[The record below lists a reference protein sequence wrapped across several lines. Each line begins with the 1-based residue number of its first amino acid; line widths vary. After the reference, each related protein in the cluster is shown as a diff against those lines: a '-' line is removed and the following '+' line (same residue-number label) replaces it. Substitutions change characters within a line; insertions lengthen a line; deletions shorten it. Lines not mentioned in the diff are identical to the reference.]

1 MRAFCSQLQLS
12 QCTTHM
18 QIPLQEL
25 GSLLPESKLHC
36 RKRCGCKKK
45 SLFPSPT
52 PLNTFLR
59 SLGRNQ
65 PSTTLCTIASWA
77 QSHQLPP
84 CWEVPRELR
93 DLCWQLQAL
102 CLLFTK
108 WLHRGWKPNPQQ
120 CPTGSL
126 QGPAQGCKAT
136 ESFPC

>member
-25 GSLLPESKLHC
+25 GSFLPESKLHC

-45 SLFPSPT
+45 KSLFPSPT
-52 PLNTFLR
+52 PLNAFLR

-77 QSHQLPP
+77 QSHQLLS

-108 WLHRGWKPNPQQ
+108 WLHRSWKPNPLTMPNRV
-120 CPTGSL
+120 PTRASPGL
-126 QGPAQGCKAT
+126 
-136 ESFPC
+136 